1 MIRILLLAG
10 QLCLPT
16 QQHTPAAIPACTAVF
31 DTRTNTVLISWK
43 HHAAETGTYLIQR
56 SADDQNWGDIA
67 LQGVPFDQ
75 QERLFTFTDKKPSP
89 GKNYYRLKF
98 IAVNGEVEYSA
109 AVMIIIPAANNWV
122 MYPVP
127 VTDQLTLEYRGT
139 EPVKG
144 VINIF
149 IQRNTGAIMT
159 RLRSSSLNK
168 IITIPVS
175 NLGKG
180 IYDVRIIVG
189 GEIVWNQRFI
199 K

>member
-1 MIRILLLAG
+1 M
-10 QLCLPT
+10 
-16 QQHTPAAIPACTAVF
+16 
-31 DTRTNTVLISWK
+31 
-43 HHAAETGTYLIQR
+43 
-56 SADDQNWGDIA
+56 
-67 LQGVPFDQ
+67 
-75 QERLFTFTDKKPSP
+75 
-89 GKNYYRLKF
+89 
-98 IAVNGEVEYSA
+98 EYSA

-149 IQRNTGAIMT
+149 IQRNTGAIIT

>member
-1 MIRILLLAG
+1 M
-10 QLCLPT
+10 
-16 QQHTPAAIPACTAVF
+16 
-31 DTRTNTVLISWK
+31 
-43 HHAAETGTYLIQR
+43 
-56 SADDQNWGDIA
+56 
-67 LQGVPFDQ
+67 QGVSLNVQHQSFAF
-75 QERLFTFTDKKPSP
+75 EDKKPSA

-98 IAVNGEVEYSA
+98 IAVDDKVEYSA
-109 AVMIIIPAANNWV
+109 AIMVIIPAANNWV

-127 VTDQLTLEYRGT
+127 VTDMLTLDYRG
-139 EPVKG
+139 EERIKG

-149 IQRNTGAIMT
+149 IQRNTGAIIT

-168 IITIPVS
+168 VFKIPVG

-189 GEIVWNQRFI
+189 GEVVWNQRFV

>member
-1 MIRILLLAG
+1 MIKTLLFAVSFYLQPEQGIAA
-10 QLCLPT
+10 
-16 QQHTPAAIPACTAVF
+16 TPECTVVF
-31 DTRTNTVLISWK
+31 DTRTNAVIVSWK
-43 HHAAETGTYLIQR
+43 HDATETGTYLVQR
-56 SADDQNWGDIA
+56 SADNSSWGDIA
-67 LQGVPFDQ
+67 LQGVPLDLTNRSFS
-75 QERLFTFTDKKPSP
+75 FTDKKPSP

-98 IAVNGEVEYSA
+98 IAVNGEVEYGPP
-109 AVMIIIPAANNWV
+109 VMIIIPAANNWV

-127 VTDQLTLEYRGT
+127 VTDLLTLEYRGS

-149 IQRNTGAIMT
+149 IQRNTGTIIT

-168 IITIPVS
+168 VIQIPVS

-180 IYDVRIIVG
+180 IYDIRIIVN
-189 GEIVWNQRFI
+189 GEISWNQRFI